1 MLFGMFQ
8 KCILILINSDKILK
22 LFRYVCM
29 EIIIPT
35 SLDEI
40 TLAQYRQVE
49 KDGNDITD
57 ELLLKIRVIS
67 ILCNIPAEEVL
78 KFKAID
84 LESVYTQLLQTLS
97 QKPELV
103 TSFTLSGVKFGFI
116 PDLDKIG
123 TPEYI
128 DLNEYLEKDPQ
139 RALAVLYRP
148 IVRESKELYSIEEY
162 NGTDQY
168 YELMA
173 DAPAS
178 AYISAMVFFYN
189 LGKELLKHIPA
200 YIQKHLTE
208 AEATHLQQN
217 GVGISQ
223 LMQSL
228 ETIELNIKKF

>member
-8 KCILILINSDKILK
+8 KCILILINSDKILTF
-22 LFRYVCM
+22 FRYMIM

-49 KDGNDITD
+49 KDSNDITD

-97 QKPELV
+97 QRPELV
-103 TSFTLSGVKFGFI
+103 TSFTLNGVKFGFI
-116 PDLDKIG
+116 PNLEEISASEYVDLDSFMSS
-123 TPEYI
+123 
-128 DLNEYLEKDPQ
+128 DPQ

-148 IVRESKELYSIEEY
+148 IVRESKNLYSIEEY
-162 NGTDQY
+162 KGTDEY
-168 YELMA
+168 YELMS

-200 YIQKHLTE
+200 YIQRNLTE